1 MEDLTLAHLFSTQH
15 AWELGQIGKEPFR
28 FNTAFK
34 NRWRLN
40 FIAIYKQ

>member
-1 MEDLTLAHLFSTQH
+1 MEDLTLTYLFSTQH
-15 AWELGQIGKEPFR
+15 AWELGQIGKELFG

-34 NRWRLN
+34 NRQRLN